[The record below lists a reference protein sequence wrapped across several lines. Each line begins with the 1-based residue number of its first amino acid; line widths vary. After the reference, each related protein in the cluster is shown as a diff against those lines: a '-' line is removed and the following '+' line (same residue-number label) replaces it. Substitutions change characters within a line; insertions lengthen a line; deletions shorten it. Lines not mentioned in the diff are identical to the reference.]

1 MVIPTRNE
9 SANIAAAIRS
19 AIAAGAAEVIVADA
33 GSHDDTV
40 EQATRA
46 GAHKIVRSLPGR
58 GTQQNSG
65 AMMATANWLLFL
77 HADNRLAP
85 DCLVQISNHP
95 KIQAKTA
102 VWGAFQQHI
111 DSPKRIYRAI
121 EWGNAARVRW
131 RSMAFGDQAIFVRR
145 DVFKRI
151 GGFDDIP
158 LMEDVRISQ
167 KLRKQSK
174 PLLLPGPL
182 QISARRWEQN
192 GPVRQTLINWRLQF
206 AHATGTR
213 PEELARRYESR

>member
-1 MVIPTRNE
+1 M
-9 SANIAAAIRS
+9 
-19 AIAAGAAEVIVADA
+19 ADS
-33 GSHDDTV
+33 GSQDDTV

-46 GAHKIVRSLPGR
+46 GANTIVRSLPGR

-65 AMMATANWLLFL
+65 AMLASASWLLFL

-85 DCLVQISNHP
+85 DSLTQISNHP
-95 KIQAKTA
+95 KIQNATA
-102 VWGAFQQHI
+102 LWGAFQHQI

-131 RSMAFGDQAIFVRR
+131 RSVAFGDQGIFVRR

-158 LMEDVRISQ
+158 LMEDVRISR

-182 QISARRWEQN
+182 QISSRRWEHN
-192 GPVRQTLINWRLQF
+192 GPIRQTLINWRLQL
-206 AHATGTR
+206 AHAVGTR